1 MARAGDASLTHPPM
15 PARAYFCGP
24 CHGHGILWAC
34 RYAKVKSGYHGKT
47 NERVAT
53 KIMPSMREDHSRE
66 YLTMS
71 ALKHENI
78 IELKDVIETSG
89 QIYLIMELA
98 KGGELFAKLCDN
110 GPFTEDRARFYFK
123 QILTGVLYCHKKKLC
138 HRDLKLENL
147 LLDESG
153 KVLKITDFGFPE
165 KRRSLREAYSRR
177 QDAVYVAPEVL
188 EEGTYDGYKADVWS
202 CGVILYTL
210 IMGNYPFDLGY
221 HGGVGTVTM

>member
-47 NERVAT
+47 NERVAA

-66 YLTMS
+66 ILTMS

-78 IELKDVIETSG
+78 VELKDVIETGG

-98 KGGELFAKLCDN
+98 KGGELFAKLCDD
-110 GPFTEDRARFYFK
+110 GRFTEDSARFYFK
-123 QILTGVLYCHKKKLC
+123 QILTGVLYCHKKKMC

-153 KVLKITDFGFPE
+153 KVLKITDFGFA
-165 KRRSLREAYSRR
+165 KF
-177 QDAVYVAPEVL
+177 QDASMPKTILGTAVYVAPEVL
-188 EEGTYDGYKADVWS
+188 EEGAYDGYKADVWS